1 MRSQTD
7 SQNGPASGQP
17 SPYDVEFGAE
27 EGIILGV
34 VNPDGATEDGE
45 EIAGLNL
52 RQRKARGGYIDSF
65 DLEPALQKAR
75 LKRAEILEGKMA
87 KDDSP

>member
-52 RQRKARGGYIDSF
+52 RQRKARGGYIDRL
-65 DLEPALQKAR
+65 DLEPAFCKPR
-75 LKRAEILEGKMA
+75 SKRAQIFEGKVA